1 MRIHV
6 FPAPREGGQQR
17 AAARAGQSAGP
28 FAALTNGQYQR
39 FSVAAILS
47 FTALAIETLARG
59 WILQLMTGSPLLVS
73 LVPALLML
81 PMLFL
86 SVPGGELADRF
97 SRKAITLGYE
107 LVAVATYVAMAALVL
122 TGNLQA
128 WHVLA
133 ATAIQGIGA
142 ALAAPARQTLITDL
156 VATRHQRGAIGLSM
170 MSVNLAAIAGPA
182 LGGFLIARYG
192 MSHAFLAALILSLP
206 ALPLYFSL
214 KPAAPA
220 RTAAHRGGMF
230 ANLRDGLKYIS
241 GDASLRWLLLACV
254 VMIVTINS
262 WGALFPAFAED
273 VLGVGAAGLGVI
285 STAVGVGSLAAT
297 LVLVVVAG
305 RMPDKTVEV
314 ISGFSFAALALGI
327 AVSTIYPVT
336 TVLVALA
343 AFAATA
349 FFQTNLTAVQ
359 LHAPDEYRGRVI
371 SVRFVAWGLQPV
383 GLLAL
388 GGLAEVIGPQ
398 WALGAFAVAGAAAF
412 LALVLILRPHHVRNL
427 EAKARGRIH
436 MPHFHRPHGAPTG
449 GSDD

>member
-6 FPAPREGGQQR
+6 FPGPREGVQQR
-17 AAARAGQSAGP
+17 VAVRAGQATGP
-28 FAALTNGQYQR
+28 FAALTNRQYQR
-39 FSVAAILS
+39 FSAAAILS
-47 FTALAIETLARG
+47 FTALAIETIARG
-59 WILQLMTGSPLLVS
+59 WILQLMTGSPLLVA

-97 SRKAITLGYE
+97 SRKAITLSYE
-107 LVAVATYVAMAALVL
+107 ALAVGTYVAMGALVL
-122 TGNLQA
+122 TGNLA
-128 WHVLA
+128 VWHVLA

-156 VATRHQRGAIGLSM
+156 EAARHQRGAVGLSM

-192 MSHAFLAALILSLP
+192 MSHAFLAAIVLGLP
-206 ALPLYFSL
+206 ALPLYLSL
-214 KPAAPA
+214 KPAPPA
-220 RTAAHRGGMF
+220 RSAAHKGGMLT
-230 ANLRDGLKYIS
+230 NLQDGLKYIS
-241 GDASLRWLLLACV
+241 GDASLRWLLLACL
-254 VMIVTINS
+254 VMIVTVNS
-262 WGALFPAFAED
+262 WGALFPAFAEN

-285 STAVGVGSLAAT
+285 STAVGVGALAAT
-297 LVLVVVAG
+297 LVLVVIAG
-305 RMPDKTVEV
+305 RIPDKTVEV
-314 ISGFSFAALALGI
+314 ISGFSFAALALGV
-327 AVSTIYPVT
+327 AVSTDYPVT
-336 TVLVALA
+336 IVLVALA

-398 WALGAFAVAGAAAF
+398 LALGAFAIAGAVAF
-412 LALVLILRPHHVRNL
+412 LALVLILRPHHVRNM
-427 EAKARGRIH
+427 EARAKGRFH
-436 MPHFHRPHGAPTG
+436 LPLFHRPHRSPTG